1 VAIDGDAVMQTCATS
16 LLADSYDVG
25 FYFNAGVL
33 VFRPSKSD
41 FSNMMGWLQHD
52 AQTPSALQIL
62 GCNRLQQI

>member
-1 VAIDGDAVMQTCATS
+1 MVMQTCATS

-41 FSNMMGWLQHD
+41 FSNMMGWLHRHD
-52 AQTPSALQIL
+52 AQTPSPALQIL
-62 GCNRLQQI
+62 GCNK